1 MRGSFGSYALLGLRK
16 VRGFCATRGNYQPSV
31 ADPRK
36 ATPHPTTTLL
46 AGIPQFL
53 FQILIF
59 RQVASLPPSKLAQYF
74 PRPIARSLSPITC
87 LLSWHNCGES
97 HQSLGLPQFPRI
109 AFVLIPS
116 CQICWQSKPVSRHF
130 PMPATLYLI
139 TYLTQEK
146 AARGIQD
153 SGSS

>member
-1 MRGSFGSYALLGLRK
+1 VQANPS
-16 VRGFCATRGNYQPSV
+16 RGNYQPSV

-53 FQILIF
+53 FQVLIF
-59 RQVASLPPSKLAQYF
+59 RQVASLPTEYSKLAQYF
-74 PRPIARSLSPITC
+74 PRPIARSLSPVTC
-87 LLSWHNCGES
+87 PLSWHYCGKVTKVW
-97 HQSLGLPQFPRI
+97 GCPQFPRI

-116 CQICWQSKPVSRHF
+116 CQICWQSKPVSRHL
-130 PMPATLYLI
+130 PIPATLYLI

-146 AARGIQD
+146 AARVIQD

>member
-1 MRGSFGSYALLGLRK
+1 MRGNFGSYALLGLRK

-59 RQVASLPPSKLAQYF
+59 RQLASLPPASLLNISSPNSKISGT
-74 PRPIARSLSPITC
+74 IAGKVTKVWGC
-87 LLSWHNCGES
+87 
-97 HQSLGLPQFPRI
+97 PQFPRI
-109 AFVLIPS
+109 AFVLILS
-116 CQICWQSKPVSRHF
+116 CQIFWQSKPVSRHF
-130 PMPATLYLI
+130 PMPATLCLI

-146 AARGIQD
+146 AGRVIQD